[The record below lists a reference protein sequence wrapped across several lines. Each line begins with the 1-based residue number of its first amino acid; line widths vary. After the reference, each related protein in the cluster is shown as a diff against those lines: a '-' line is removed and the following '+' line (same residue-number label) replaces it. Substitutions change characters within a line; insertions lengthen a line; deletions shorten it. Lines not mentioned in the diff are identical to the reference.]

1 MQLTINRAIQEL
13 KKPPQQNGTVKY
25 LAGSGRT
32 IVAHQDFLEWLDAK
46 DTDVAQRKKARRVL

>member
-13 KKPPQQNGTVKY
+13 KKPPQQNSAVKY

-32 IVAHQDFLEWLDAK
+32 ILAHQDFLEWFDAK
-46 DTDVAQRKKARRVL
+46 DTEVAQRKKV

>member
-25 LAGSGRT
+25 LAGTGRT
-32 IVAHQDFLEWLDAK
+32 ILAHSDFYEWFTVQE
-46 DTDVAQRKKARRVL
+46 TDVAQRDRKSDV